1 MGVICASWFVPPIR
15 GQDLEQRLLTDSAVA
30 LAREAAT
37 SGDALRGAI
46 VFHQP
51 YMACVQ
57 CHSEQASERRIGPDL
72 RNMDPKPSD
81 EELVDSVIR
90 PSKRI
95 KKGYE
100 SLTIVTTDGRVV
112 QGTLVK
118 RDDQAVVLA
127 DVAKNLEPV
136 RVPAEEIDSEQL
148 SEQSI
153 MPAGQVKVLSSRQQF
168 LDLTRYLMEIRDGG
182 IARARELEP
191 PPALYAAAP
200 LPEYEQLIDHAGM
213 IRELDD
219 EAAARGADIYT
230 RVCANCHGTHDRP
243 GSLPTSLNFASGKF
257 KNGSDPYTM
266 YQTLTRGFGLMVPQ
280 TWMVPEQK
288 YDVIHYIREHY
299 LQTHNASQYFQIS
312 PEYLSSLP
320 QGTSRG
326 PKPRNVEPWQEMD
339 YGPNLVAT
347 YEIGD
352 DGTNFAYK
360 GNAVRLDPG
369 PGGVSRG
376 NAWMIVDF
384 DTLRMAAA
392 WSGQEFIDYNGIN
405 FNGQHAIHPRVTGT
419 VHFANPTAPGWA
431 RPGTDSFEDT
441 RLVGRDGR
449 RYGPL
454 PRDWAQYRGMY
465 YCGNDTVVSYTVGN
479 TAVLETQSALPGTDS
494 VFARH
499 FEIGP
504 RDHDLLLQVLDAP
517 EFAGRVVESVKP
529 PSGSSQSLAHVVLW
543 GSGAPLLATIVRDDA
558 TSSAGSTAAQG
569 AVLAGL
575 ATSERSDVGAFEW
588 LNVDG
593 SLRLRIC
600 KGDGRLRFT
609 QWMTR
614 VETKAQSAQ
623 RLTELSVPDP
633 SRDLDALTRGGPPR
647 WTETVTTEVQID
659 DDSGPFAVDTLTH
672 PQINPW
678 LCRMRLTGHD
688 FYSDAD
694 RAAVCDWDGN
704 VWLVTGL
711 AALHRNPAP
720 ADAPKLTWKRIASGL
735 FQPLG
740 LRIIDDV
747 VHLTCRDQ
755 LCRLHDLNG
764 DDAIDWYECVNND
777 HQVTDHFHEF
787 AMGLQTDREGNFY
800 YAKSA
805 RHALPAV
812 VPQHGTLLR
821 ISQDGSKTDILAT
834 GFRAANGVCLN
845 ADGTFFVTDQ
855 EGHWNPKNRINWVKP
870 GGFYGNMYG
879 YHDVTDA
886 SDSAMD
892 QPLCWITNSFDR
904 SPAEPVWVE
913 SNAWGPL
920 SGRLLNISYGY
931 GKVFLVPHETIAGQA
946 QGGMIELPIPQFP
959 TGTIRGRFHPAD
971 GQLYLTGMFSWAGN
985 QEEPGGMFRLRY
997 TGKPVHLP
1005 VELHA
1010 KRLGLELEFTGD
1022 LDPVEAAK
1030 VGNYQVK
1037 IWDLQRTSDYGSEHF
1052 NERWLSVSK
1061 ATLVGRRLTLEVPD
1075 IRPTWCMEIRYRLKT
1090 STGEG
1095 LSGVIHNTIHH
1106 LGTDDGGGIAAGQ

>member
-1 MGVICASWFVPPIR
+1 
-15 GQDLEQRLLTDSAVA
+15 
-30 LAREAAT
+30 
-37 SGDALRGAI
+37 
-46 VFHQP
+46 
-51 YMACVQ
+51 
-57 CHSEQASERRIGPDL
+57 
-72 RNMDPKPSD
+72 
-81 EELVDSVIR
+81 
-90 PSKRI
+90 
-95 KKGYE
+95 
-100 SLTIVTTDGRVV
+100 
-112 QGTLVK
+112 
-118 RDDQAVVLA
+118 
-127 DVAKNLEPV
+127 
-136 RVPAEEIDSEQL
+136 
-148 SEQSI
+148 
-153 MPAGQVKVLSSRQQF
+153 
-168 LDLTRYLMEIRDGG
+168 
-182 IARARELEP
+182 
-191 PPALYAAAP
+191 
-200 LPEYEQLIDHAGM
+200 
-213 IRELDD
+213 
-219 EAAARGADIYT
+219 
-230 RVCANCHGTHDRP
+230 
-243 GSLPTSLNFASGKF
+243 
-257 KNGSDPYTM
+257 
-266 YQTLTRGFGLMVPQ
+266 
-280 TWMVPEQK
+280 
-288 YDVIHYIREHY
+288 
-299 LQTHNASQYFQIS
+299 
-312 PEYLSSLP
+312 
-320 QGTSRG
+320 
-326 PKPRNVEPWQEMD
+326 
-339 YGPNLVAT
+339 
-347 YEIGD
+347 
-352 DGTNFAYK
+352 
-360 GNAVRLDPG
+360 
-369 PGGVSRG
+369 
-376 NAWMIVDF
+376 
-384 DTLRMAAA
+384 
-392 WSGQEFIDYNGIN
+392 
-405 FNGQHAIHPRVTGT
+405 
-419 VHFANPTAPGWA
+419 
-431 RPGTDSFEDT
+431 
-441 RLVGRDGR
+441 
-449 RYGPL
+449 
-454 PRDWAQYRGMY
+454 
-465 YCGNDTVVSYTVGN
+465 
-479 TAVLETQSALPGTDS
+479 
-494 VFARH
+494 
-499 FEIGP
+499 
-504 RDHDLLLQVLDAP
+504 
-517 EFAGRVVESVKP
+517 
-529 PSGSSQSLAHVVLW
+529 
-543 GSGAPLLATIVRDDA
+543 
-558 TSSAGSTAAQG
+558 
-569 AVLAGL
+569 
-575 ATSERSDVGAFEW
+575 
-588 LNVDG
+588 
-593 SLRLRIC
+593 
-600 KGDGRLRFT
+600 
-609 QWMTR
+609 
-614 VETKAQSAQ
+614 
-623 RLTELSVPDP
+623 
-633 SRDLDALTRGGPPR
+633 
-647 WTETVTTEVQID
+647 
-659 DDSGPFAVDTLTH
+659 
-672 PQINPW
+672 
-678 LCRMRLTGHD
+678 MRLTGHD